1 VRVTN
6 RVKFAALT
14 VRYLA
19 FKAEQGR
26 AVVGNCSFRIQAN
39 VWRTAKP
46 VHFVLLTS
54 GGDLGS
60 RIIWEDET

>member
-46 VHFVLLTS
+46 VHPVET
-54 GGDLGS
+54 
-60 RIIWEDET
+60 WEAESFGRTRLNV